1 MKKIR
6 ERKGASIIFAL
17 AIFLIATIV
26 SFTIVS
32 IAVTNVQR
40 IKRQKDAQ
48 QANLAVTSAAK
59 YVQKLFDGCGCYR
72 DVEANKWVVA
82 YGDSE
87 LGKLVKKNEAFE
99 TSFKNLVGGI
109 QGTKTP
115 MIWSITASDTSIK
128 TENALDVKLEASLDD
143 KNNIVVRISKL
154 PEEEYEMT
162 LVFIA
167 NVFVD
172 ENGNDEYTWEYSTL
186 DRANIGDSN
195 G

>member
-40 IKRQKDAQ
+40 IKRQKEAQ

-59 YVQKLFDGCGCYR
+59 YVQKLFDGCSYYK
-72 DVEANKWVVA
+72 EAGESGQWIVA

-87 LGKLVKKNEAFE
+87 LGKLVKRNAIFGSDFEALVASCKGGATSVPFE
-99 TSFKNLVGGI
+99 WNINSSDS
-109 QGTKTP
+109 
-115 MIWSITASDTSIK
+115 SISS
-128 TENALDVKLEASLDD
+128 
-143 KNNIVVRISKL
+143 
-154 PEEEYEMT
+154 
-162 LVFIA
+162 
-167 NVFVD
+167 
-172 ENGNDEYTWEYSTL
+172 
-186 DRANIGDSN
+186 
-195 G
+195 